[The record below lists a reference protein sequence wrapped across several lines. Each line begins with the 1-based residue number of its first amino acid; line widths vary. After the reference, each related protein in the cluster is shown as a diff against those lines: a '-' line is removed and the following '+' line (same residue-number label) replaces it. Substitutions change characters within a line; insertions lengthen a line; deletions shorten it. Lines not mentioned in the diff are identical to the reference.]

1 MSVAPLD
8 PRQLQKIRLGMSA
21 KLTVTTYRNEQA
33 IVVPPEAIRHEG
45 DRLFVDVR
53 QAPGASVMAQQVKIG
68 RSTPEGVEVFEV
80 AARSRSRAVLVRP
93 IVGNLTLGWLGGF
106 ASCQF
111 IMLTYDCRAI
121 VSLATKSLP
130 GQPS

>member
-45 DRLFVDVR
+45 DRLFVDFR

-68 RSTPEGVEVFEV
+68 RSTPEGVKVFSSRVSFACRPRPTDSWQPNFGLAV
-80 AARSRSRAVLVRP
+80 ASRAANSGRYAP
-93 IVGNLTLGWLGGF
+93 SW
-106 ASCQF
+106 C
-111 IMLTYDCRAI
+111 
-121 VSLATKSLP
+121 VSSRR
-130 GQPS
+130 GC

>member
-45 DRLFVDVR
+45 DRLFVDFR

-68 RSTPEGVEVFEV
+68 RSTPEAWRCSV
-80 AARSRSRAVLVRP
+80 AAGSRSRAVLVRP

-111 IMLTYDCRAI
+111 W
-121 VSLATKSLP
+121 
-130 GQPS
+130 